1 MDDEHEGDG
10 DVEDEVADIS
20 QQIDP
25 SQIDTSP
32 SPKRESVLVESEV
45 AAETEGRTS
54 PNPPSPSSVA
64 AVTHFESDRVTNNP
78 SPHPTRVVITPTF
91 ERIPTNGG
99 DYSEWEETTRI
110 TTETTPKRNEGGYWE
125 RVKGAFSRSASQN
138 GRRSR
143 TNSVGGRPR
152 DYTDSSISRE
162 SGTSLTSGKAD
173 KDGLFAF
180 QQNQPA
186 LQTSNSSPVSASPLP
201 PPSSKGSNSP
211 FPVHPT
217 NDLSKYMDPKLLPFP
232 GMMDLKSK
240 PKAMFN
246 SASSPDISSGADP
259 VGNGSGSSNMVGP
272 PLELV
277 KDRRL
282 SHQASDTRLHA
293 KSNIPPA
300 PPIIANIS
308 SSSVE
313 YPSMPSPQ
321 SNAPITPTHV
331 PILKLPTTREG
342 VKKWLRLF
350 SSNSGS
356 NTNTPERPELGTKSS
371 MTEFFFP
378 KKDDLDADWEE
389 VKSEESRGATS
400 ASGSTLKGKIS
411 ASPATETSFRQAAD
425 DAFGSIVSNAL
436 GRSGDSSPH
445 VTETPISESAPEV
458 PSPPAPPSSATPDP
472 QSSMDDYHSRSGS
485 ASLSTLSSHPVIDA
499 TKSGS
504 QESSILDLVD
514 EFLGRTDS
522 SLPPMPIEDPPRKL
536 LLSSPVLQVV
546 NSNTV
551 KDRFL
556 FLFNDILVVTK
567 PILHDQDSLMDP
579 STLTVLDRRFIVKSV
594 VQLRNLRVKTD
605 RDDNRTQARTSGS
618 LKHSLTRT
626 FVHSFTKDPDHAV
639 AALFEK
645 ARSRDDP
652 VGLGQLMFRTLDLD
666 RAKLGDYLSRR
677 ASKFILKAYI
687 DGFGFTGLRIDHA
700 LRVFL
705 QSIRVPSKPT
715 PTHNPMEF
723 VLDAFGSRWY
733 EANLGAVAY
742 DKDLAVKLTKA
753 IVQLNEVLHGGIGQ
767 EPGPTGP
774 PLRNVI
780 ARDFV
785 GAFRRY
791 DPRGQV
797 SDELLEEVYASIC
810 NEHLTQ
816 ACAVIP
822 SEAVATI
829 VIKRPLPARLTYR
842 VQSEPIILRI
852 PQQDPDLSIQ
862 LFGQDLIFDPPA
874 LTFAKSPEAS
884 FRITGTSLGAKRIT
898 MRRSGSNALLYSG
911 LPLSSSV
918 AVERAFMR
926 NTFQVAFSDMNC
938 DKRRYMFSVDDPV
951 LRHQWAASLKRQV
964 EVASSNYAALATDP
978 GTTRFH
984 LAADAVAF
992 RVLHDSLLCDESH
1005 RNTRSLSPPQSPH
1018 ANGVAPRLDQQQRSF
1033 DAYLH
1038 ARSKSRSQWYHNS
1051 MAGKMEIDLEVPI
1064 DDEANAAEG
1073 AAPQKMWKGQ
1083 DIEVLCRQNSSV
1095 AGVVSH
1101 LLHLKSREDFDGA
1114 EGHP

>member
-1 MDDEHEGDG
+1 
-10 DVEDEVADIS
+10 V
-20 QQIDP
+20 
-25 SQIDTSP
+25 DTSP

-45 AAETEGRTS
+45 TAETEGRTS
-54 PNPPSPSSVA
+54 ISPPSPSSVA
-64 AVTHFESDRVTNNP
+64 AVNHFEPDRTSP
-78 SPHPTRVVITPTF
+78 RPHPARVVITPTF
-91 ERIPTNGG
+91 ERVPTNGG

-152 DYTDSSISRE
+152 DHTDSSVSRE
-162 SGTSLTSGKAD
+162 SGTSLTSGKTD
-173 KDGLFAF
+173 KDGTFAF
-180 QQNQPA
+180 QQSQPA

-201 PPSSKGSNSP
+201 LPSTKGGTSP
-211 FPVHPT
+211 FPAHPT
-217 NDLSKYMDPKLLPFP
+217 NDLSKYMDSKLFPFP
-232 GMMDLKSK
+232 GMMELERRSK
-240 PKAMFN
+240 AKAILN

-259 VGNGSGSSNMVGP
+259 ASHGSGSSNATGLSP
-272 PLELV
+272 ELGR
-277 KDRRL
+277 DRKL
-282 SHQASDTRLHA
+282 SHQASDTRLLA
-293 KSNIPPA
+293 KFHVLQA
-300 PPIIANIS
+300 PPMSANVS
-308 SSSVE
+308 SSSTD
-313 YPSMPSPQ
+313 YFSMPSPQ
-321 SNAPITPTHV
+321 SNAPTTPTQA

-342 VKKWLRLF
+342 VKKWLSAKKLF

-356 NTNTPERPELGTKSS
+356 TTNTPERLELGNKSS
-371 MTEFFFP
+371 MTDLFFS
-378 KKDDLDADWEE
+378 KKDDLAADWED
-389 VKSEESRGATS
+389 VGSEKSRGATS

-411 ASPATETSFRQAAD
+411 ASPATDTSFRQAVD
-425 DAFGSIVSNAL
+425 DAFGSIVQNKLAK
-436 GRSGDSSPH
+436 SGESSPH
-445 VTETPISESAPEV
+445 VTETPISESAPEI
-458 PSPPAPPSSATPDP
+458 PSPPAPPSSTTPDP

-504 QESSILDLVD
+504 QESSILDLMD
-514 EFLGRTDS
+514 ELLGRADS
-522 SLPPMPIEDPPRKL
+522 SLPTIPIEDPPRKL

-556 FLFNDILVVTK
+556 FLFNDILVIAK
-567 PILHDQDSLMDP
+567 PILHDQDSLMDS
-579 STLTVLDRRFIVKSV
+579 STLTVLDRRFIIKSV
-594 VQLRNLRVKTD
+594 VQLRNLRVKAD
-605 RDDNRTQARTSGS
+605 RDDNRTQAHMSGS

-626 FVHSFTKDPDHAV
+626 FVHNFAKDPDHAI
-639 AALFEK
+639 AILFEK

-677 ASKFILKAYI
+677 TSKLVLKSYI

-705 QSIRVPSKPT
+705 QSVNVPSKPS

-723 VLDAFGSRWY
+723 ILDAFGSRWY

-742 DKDLAVKLTKA
+742 DKDLAVKLAKA
-753 IVQLNEVLHGGIGQ
+753 IVQLNEVLHGGVRQ
-767 EPGPTGP
+767 EPGPTGL

-797 SDELLEEVYASIC
+797 SDEILEEICSSIR
-810 NEHLTQ
+810 NEDLTQ
-816 ACAVIP
+816 ARAMVSGETDII
-822 SEAVATI
+822 I
-829 VIKRPLPARLTYR
+829 VIKRALPTRLTYR
-842 VQSEPIILRI
+842 VHSEPIILRI
-852 PQQDPDLSIQ
+852 PHPDPDLTIH
-862 LFGQDLIFDPPA
+862 LFGQDLLFDPPV
-874 LTFAKSPEAS
+874 LTFVKSSEAS
-884 FRITGTSLGAKRIT
+884 FRITGTSLGSKRIT

-911 LPLSSSV
+911 LPLSSSLV
-918 AVERAFMR
+918 VERAFMR
-926 NTFQVAFSDMNC
+926 NTFQLAFSDMHC

-964 EVASSNYAALATDP
+964 EIASSNYATLVSDT
-978 GTTRFH
+978 GTSKFH
-984 LAADAVAF
+984 LAADALAF
-992 RVLHDSLLCDESH
+992 RVLYESLLCDELG
-1005 RNTRSLSPPQSPH
+1005 RNARPLSPPPPPPQSPPI
-1018 ANGVAPRLDQQQRSF
+1018 NGTLHRFDQHQQRSF
-1033 DAYLH
+1033 GAYLH

-1064 DDEANAAEG
+1064 DDETDTAEG
-1073 AAPQKMWKGQ
+1073 VALPQKMWKGQ
-1083 DIEVLCRQNSSV
+1083 EIEVLCRQNSTL
-1095 AGVVSH
+1095 AGVISY
-1101 LLHLKSREDFDGA
+1101 LLHLKSREDLDGV
-1114 EGHP
+1114 EGYP

>member
-1 MDDEHEGDG
+1 M
-10 DVEDEVADIS
+10 
-20 QQIDP
+20 
-25 SQIDTSP
+25 
-32 SPKRESVLVESEV
+32 
-45 AAETEGRTS
+45 
-54 PNPPSPSSVA
+54 
-64 AVTHFESDRVTNNP
+64 
-78 SPHPTRVVITPTF
+78 
-91 ERIPTNGG
+91 
-99 DYSEWEETTRI
+99 
-110 TTETTPKRNEGGYWE
+110 ETTPKRNEGALWE
-125 RVKGAFSRSASQN
+125 KVKGAFTRSTSQN

-152 DYTDSSISRE
+152 DHTDSSISRE
-162 SGTSLTSGKAD
+162 SGTSLTSGKTD
-173 KDGLFAF
+173 KDGVFAL
-180 QQNQPA
+180 QQTQPA

-201 PPSSKGSNSP
+201 PPSSKSGTSP
-211 FPVHPT
+211 FPAHPT
-217 NDLSKYMDPKLLPFP
+217 NDLSKYMDSKLFPFP
-232 GMMDLKSK
+232 GMMELERRKV
-240 PKAMFN
+240 KAMLN

-259 VGNGSGSSNMVGP
+259 ASNGSGSSNATGQSP
-272 PLELV
+272 ELGR
-277 KDRRL
+277 DRKL
-282 SHQASDTRLHA
+282 SHQASDTRLLA
-293 KSNIPPA
+293 KFNMPQA
-300 PPIIANIS
+300 PPMITNVS
-308 SSSVE
+308 SSSTD
-313 YPSMPSPQ
+313 YFSLPSPQ
-321 SNAPITPTHV
+321 SNGPTTPTHT

-342 VKKWLRLF
+342 VKKWLGARKLF

-356 NTNTPERPELGTKSS
+356 NTTPERLDIGVKSS
-371 MTEFFFP
+371 MTDFFFS
-378 KKDDLDADWEE
+378 KKDDLAADWED
-389 VKSEESRGATS
+389 VGSEKSRGATS

-411 ASPATETSFRQAAD
+411 ASPATDTSFRQIVD
-425 DAFGSIVSNAL
+425 DAFGSIVQNKL

-458 PSPPAPPSSATPDP
+458 PSPPAPPSSTTPDP

-499 TKSGS
+499 TKSVS
-504 QESSILDLVD
+504 QESSILDLMD
-514 EFLGRTDS
+514 ELLSRADSS
-522 SLPPMPIEDPPRKL
+522 SLPTPIEDPPRKL

-556 FLFNDILVVTK
+556 FLFNDILVIAK

-594 VQLRNLRVKTD
+594 IQLRNLRVKTD
-605 RDDNRTQARTSGS
+605 RDDNRTQVHVPGS

-626 FVHSFTKDPDHAV
+626 FVHDFARDPDHAI

-652 VGLGQLMFRTLDLD
+652 IGLGQLMFRTSDLD

-677 ASKFILKAYI
+677 TSKLVLKSYI

-705 QSIRVPSKPT
+705 QSINIPSKPT

-723 VLDAFGSRWY
+723 ILDAFGSRWY

-742 DKDLAVKLTKA
+742 DKDLAVKLAKA
-753 IVQLNEVLHGGIGQ
+753 IVQLNEVLHGGVGQ
-767 EPGPTGP
+767 EPGSTGP

-780 ARDFV
+780 ARDFAS
-785 GAFRRY
+785 AFRRY

-797 SDELLEEVYASIC
+797 SDEILEEIYTSIR

-816 ACAVIP
+816 ARAIVPGETDI
-822 SEAVATI
+822 TI
-829 VIKRPLPARLTYR
+829 VIKRTLPTRLTYR
-842 VQSEPIILRI
+842 VQSEPVILRI
-852 PQQDPDLSIQ
+852 PQQDPDLSIH
-862 LFGQDLIFDPPA
+862 LFGQDLIFDPPV
-874 LTFAKSPEAS
+874 LTFSKSSEAS
-884 FRITGTSLGAKRIT
+884 FRITGTSLGPKRIT

-918 AVERAFMR
+918 VVERAFMR
-926 NTFQVAFSDMNC
+926 NTFQLAFSDMHC

-964 EVASSNYAALATDP
+964 EIASSHCAALTADP
-978 GTTRFH
+978 GTTKFH
-984 LAADAVAF
+984 LSAEAVAF
-992 RVLHDSLLCDESH
+992 KVLYESLLCDEFG
-1005 RNTRSLSPPQSPH
+1005 RNTRSFSPAPQSPPT
-1018 ANGVAPRLDQQQRSF
+1018 NGTVHRFDQQQRSF
-1033 DAYLH
+1033 GAYLH

-1064 DDEANAAEG
+1064 EDETDTVEG
-1073 AAPQKMWKGQ
+1073 VAPPQKMWKGQ
-1083 DIEVLCRQNSSV
+1083 DIEVLCRLNSSV
-1095 AGVVSH
+1095 AGVISY
-1101 LLHLKSREDFDGA
+1101 LLHLRSREDLNGA